1 MTYTNA
7 QILAAV
13 INHWAAPLITSI
25 IESNISTMPFVANI
39 ENKVRSTG
47 WVSQNWSITKELSPL
62 MGNMSSAIV
71 EPILAQYIGNM
82 PDAAIPNVAHTF
94 VDNALKDGK
103 LELMEGKVTFEQ
115 EDLEQLKRLLN
126 LNLPSTAGQSY
137 EVKVEQPNS

>member
-25 IESNISTMPFVANI
+25 FESNISTMPFVANI

-62 MGNMSSAIV
+62 IGNMSSAIV

-115 EDLEQLKRLLN
+115 EDLEQLKHLLN